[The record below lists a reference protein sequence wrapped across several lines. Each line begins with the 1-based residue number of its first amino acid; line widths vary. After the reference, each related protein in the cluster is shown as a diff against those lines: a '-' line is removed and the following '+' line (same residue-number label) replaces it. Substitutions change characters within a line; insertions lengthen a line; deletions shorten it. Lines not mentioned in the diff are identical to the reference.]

1 MKTLVLKLRFEGI
14 VFVPSMDIVDF
25 ILEAR
30 NHGITPNGGAMATN
44 GQFFYL

>member
-1 MKTLVLKLRFEGI
+1 MKALVLKLRFEGI
-14 VFVPSMDIVDF
+14 VFVPTVNIVDF

-30 NHGITPNGGAMATN
+30 NHGITPNGGAMETN